1 MFEGMSEEE
10 KALAEQIIQNM
21 RGESEITNNVSA
33 KKKTISKEER
43 FDMLCDKRL
52 NKAIKALEKIS
63 NLSVTARHAYSEE
76 KVDYLIEKLEDEV
89 ATIKVLF
96 QRGVTRQEKQAEKL
110 VATPK
115 PFNEEE

>member
-1 MFEGMSEEE
+1 MFEGLSEEE

-21 RGESEITNNVSA
+21 RGESELTNNIPA
-33 KKKTISKEER
+33 KEMTISKEER

-52 NKAIKALEKIS
+52 NKAIKSLEKIS
-63 NLSVTARHAYSEE
+63 NLSVTARHAYSKE
-76 KVDYLIEKLEDEV
+76 KADYLIEKLEDEV

-110 VATPK
+110 VEIPK
-115 PFNEEE
+115 PPNEGE